1 MPWKLAVFLA
11 TLLCATLFIGFNLEN
26 RCDVSWIFGTF
37 RDVPIFVSLLFAFTA
52 GVLASVPF
60 KLRSRRDR
68 AARFDRADP
77 VDRAGRPQRS
87 DTEASLRRGTKKN
100 GPSGG
105 TSTSSRGPKE
115 GV

>member
-11 TLLCATLFIGFNLEN
+11 TLLCATLFIGFNLDN

-60 KLRSRRDR
+60 KLRSRRDQVTSVR
-68 AARFDRADP
+68 GGAKKKGSFSGSP
-77 VDRAGRPQRS
+77 SPK
-87 DTEASLRRGTKKN
+87 RGTE
-100 GPSGG
+100 
-105 TSTSSRGPKE
+105 E
-115 GV
+115 GL